1 MLYPCR
7 RALTHEMLH
16 AWCMKEERVVDDQ
29 DLSGLDP
36 YDLMDEESARL
47 ERFFSTLDEPGW
59 RQPTRCAGWSVR
71 DVLAHL
77 ASTEEY
83 NRACLDGTVKS
94 FMEAMGARGV
104 TDLASANE
112 LGIRD
117 LDPVATPELLA
128 SWRTRAK
135 TNRDE
140 FRTRDGGEIDS
151 SVGAYPAR
159 WQAFHLAFELA
170 THADDV
176 GVPVT
181 AGEEPART
189 EWQAKFARFAL
200 KEAKPAT
207 QTEAGSGTTRV
218 RGDGIDVDV
227 PDAEFVQ
234 AAAARLPA
242 SSALPEATR
251 AYLSVTP

>member
-1 MLYPCR
+1 VN
-7 RALTHEMLH
+7 EG
-16 AWCMKEERVVDDQ
+16 ERVVDEQ
-29 DLSGLDP
+29 DLTGLDP

-47 ERFFSTLDEPGW
+47 ERFFASLDDSGW
-59 RQPTRCAGWSVR
+59 QQPTRCAGWSVR

-77 ASTEEY
+77 ASTEGY
-83 NRACLDGTVKS
+83 NRACLDGSVSS
-94 FMEAMGARGV
+94 FMEAMGERGV

-117 LDPVATPELLA
+117 LDGVAMPELLA
-128 SWRTRAK
+128 MWRTQSK
-135 TNRDE
+135 VNRDE

-181 AGEEPART
+181 PEEEPARI
-189 EWQAKFARFAL
+189 EWQASFVRFAL
-200 KEAKPAT
+200 KEAKPDT
-207 QTEAGSGTTRV
+207 RTDAGSGTTHV
-218 RGDGIDVDV
+218 RADGIDVDL

-234 AAAARLPA
+234 AAAARLPD
-242 SSALPEATR
+242 SSPLPEATR
-251 AYLSVTP
+251 AYLSITP